1 MQQLL
6 LGVDVGTT
14 ATKAVLIDLEGKLVA
29 QGRAEYPTIH
39 LQAGWVEQDAE
50 QWWISFCK
58 ASAQA
63 ISQIS
68 DAKIIGV
75 AISSQAP
82 TLLAVD
88 SGGRQV
94 RNALIWM
101 DRRAQQQADQ
111 LAQQFSNIS
120 NLTGNRADPYYV
132 AAKIMWLKQNEPE
145 NYAKSKFF
153 LQIPGYLNYK
163 LTGKFSLD
171 SAHAS
176 LLQLRNADNKNWST
190 EVLDFIGIDQSKFPP
205 IGLASDLLGE
215 VIQENEAKIPVGTPV
230 YFGTVDGC
238 SAAVETGVIDP
249 GVVAEMTGTST
260 VLIMP
265 TDGNNFNDAFV
276 AIDHAIANRQLRLGA
291 MVAAGASVA
300 WLMSNILKDQ
310 YSMAELTQKA
320 NTVAPG
326 SEGLIFLPYMM
337 GERSPIWNTNA
348 RGVFFGLTLTTT
360 PEMMFRAVLE
370 GTAFA
375 LAHNV
380 EIGKLSGIK
389 IDEIR
394 SIGGGSKSELW
405 NQIKADVLGLPIAI
419 LKDSSGAAVGDAY
432 LAGVGAGVFSNIKDV
447 INSNVSIENRYLPN
461 KAHHDYYQE
470 RYARFRNLY
479 ESLKSEFNASA
490 ASAKFGV
497 NK

>member
-1 MQQLL
+1 
-6 LGVDVGTT
+6 
-14 ATKAVLIDLEGKLVA
+14 
-29 QGRAEYPTIH
+29 
-39 LQAGWVEQDAE
+39 
-50 QWWISFCK
+50 
-58 ASAQA
+58 
-63 ISQIS
+63 
-68 DAKIIGV
+68 
-75 AISSQAP
+75 
-82 TLLAVD
+82 
-88 SGGRQV
+88 
-94 RNALIWM
+94 
-101 DRRAQQQADQ
+101 
-111 LAQQFSNIS
+111 
-120 NLTGNRADPYYV
+120 
-132 AAKIMWLKQNEPE
+132 
-145 NYAKSKFF
+145 
-153 LQIPGYLNYK
+153 
-163 LTGKFSLD
+163 
-171 SAHAS
+171 
-176 LLQLRNADNKNWST
+176 
-190 EVLDFIGIDQSKFPP
+190 VLDFIGLDESKFPP

-291 MVAAGASVA
+291 MVAAGASVS
-300 WLMSNILKDQ
+300 WLMTNILKDQ
-310 YSMAELTQKA
+310 NSMQELTQMA
-320 NTVAPG
+320 TEVAPG
-326 SEGLIFLPYMM
+326 CEGLIFLPYMM

-360 PEMMFRAVLE
+360 PQMMFRAVLE

-380 EIGKLSGIK
+380 EIGKQSGIK

-432 LAGVGAGVFSNIKDV
+432 LAGLGSGSFSDIRDV
-447 INSNVSIENRYLPN
+447 INSTVSIENRYLPN
-461 KAHHDYYQE
+461 KTKHDYYQE

-479 ESLKSEFNASA
+479 ESLKGEFDASA
-490 ASAKFGV
+490 ASANFMGK
-497 NK
+497 

>member
-153 LQIPGYLNYK
+153 LQIPSFLNYK

-176 LLQLRNADNKNWST
+176 LLQLRNADNRNWST

>member
-14 ATKAVLIDLEGKLVA
+14 ATKAVLINLEGKLVA
-29 QGRAEYPTIH
+29 QGRAEYPTIY

-63 ISQIS
+63 ISQIP

-132 AAKIMWLKQNEPE
+132 AAKIMWFKQNEPE
-145 NYAKSKFF
+145 NYTKSKFF

-276 AIDHAIANRQLRLGA
+276 AIDHAIVNRQLRLGA

-300 WLMSNILKDQ
+300 WLMNNILKDQ
-310 YSMAELTQKA
+310 
-320 NTVAPG
+320 
-326 SEGLIFLPYMM
+326 
-337 GERSPIWNTNA
+337 
-348 RGVFFGLTLTTT
+348 
-360 PEMMFRAVLE
+360 
-370 GTAFA
+370 
-375 LAHNV
+375 
-380 EIGKLSGIK
+380 
-389 IDEIR
+389 
-394 SIGGGSKSELW
+394 
-405 NQIKADVLGLPIAI
+405 
-419 LKDSSGAAVGDAY
+419 
-432 LAGVGAGVFSNIKDV
+432 
-447 INSNVSIENRYLPN
+447 
-461 KAHHDYYQE
+461 
-470 RYARFRNLY
+470 
-479 ESLKSEFNASA
+479 
-490 ASAKFGV
+490 
-497 NK
+497 

>member
-63 ISQIS
+63 ISQIP

-176 LLQLRNADNKNWST
+176 LLQLRNADNKKWST

-276 AIDHAIANRQLRLGA
+276 AIDHAIVNRQLRLGA

-432 LAGVGAGVFSNIKDV
+432 LAGAGAGVFSNIKDV

-479 ESLKSEFNASA
+479 ESLKSEFDASA

>member
-1 MQQLL
+1 
-6 LGVDVGTT
+6 
-14 ATKAVLIDLEGKLVA
+14 
-29 QGRAEYPTIH
+29 
-39 LQAGWVEQDAE
+39 
-50 QWWISFCK
+50 
-58 ASAQA
+58 
-63 ISQIS
+63 
-68 DAKIIGV
+68 
-75 AISSQAP
+75 
-82 TLLAVD
+82 
-88 SGGRQV
+88 
-94 RNALIWM
+94 M
-101 DRRAQQQADQ
+101 DRRAQTQADQ
-111 LAQQFSNIS
+111 LESKFPNIS
-120 NLTGNRADPYYV
+120 QLTGNRADPYYV

-145 NYAKSKFF
+145 KFAKSKFF

-176 LLQLRNADNKNWST
+176 LLQLRNADNKNWAT
-190 EVLDFIGIDQSKFPP
+190 EVLDFIGLDESKFPP

-291 MVAAGASVA
+291 MVASGASVS
-300 WLMSNILKDQ
+300 WLMTNILKDQ
-310 YSMAELTQKA
+310 NSMPELTQMA
-320 NTVAPG
+320 TQVAPG
-326 SEGLIFLPYMM
+326 CEGLIFLPYMM

-360 PEMMFRAVLE
+360 PQMMFRAVLE

-380 EIGKLSGIK
+380 EIGKQSGIK

-432 LAGVGAGVFSNIKDV
+432 LAGLGSGSFSDIRDV
-447 INSNVSIENRYLPN
+447 INSTVSIENRYLPN
-461 KAHHDYYQE
+461 KTNHDYYQE

-479 ESLKSEFNASA
+479 ESLKSEFDASA
-490 ASAKFGV
+490 ASANFVGK
-497 NK
+497 

>member
-88 SGGRQV
+88 NGGRQV

-111 LAQQFSNIS
+111 LAQKFSNIS

-176 LLQLRNADNKNWST
+176 LLQLRNADNRNWST

>member
-1 MQQLL
+1 MQPLW

-14 ATKAVLIDLEGKLVA
+14 ATKAVLIDAQGHVVA
-29 QGRAEYPTIH
+29 QGRAEYPTIY
-39 LQAGWVEQDAE
+39 LQAGWVEQDAN
-50 QWWISFCK
+50 QWWLSFCQ

-63 ISQIS
+63 IAQVPN
-68 DAKIIGV
+68 AKIGGV

-88 SGGRQV
+88 KDAKPV

-101 DRRAQQQADQ
+101 DRRAQAQADL
-111 LAQQFSNIS
+111 LAKNFPNLSK
-120 NLTGNRADPYYV
+120 LTGNRADPYYV

-145 NYAKSKFF
+145 NYAKTKYF
-153 LQIPGYLNYK
+153 LQIPGYLNYR

-176 LLQLRNADNKNWST
+176 LLQLRKANNKEWAD
-190 EVLDFIGIDQSKFPP
+190 EVLDFIGADQSKFPP

-215 VIQENEAKIPVGTPV
+215 VLLDNEAKIPVGTPI

-276 AIDHAIANRQLRLGA
+276 AIDHAIEGRQLRLGA
-291 MVAAGASVA
+291 MVASGASVS
-300 WLMSNILKDQ
+300 WLMTSILKDQ
-310 YSMAELTQKA
+310 NSMSELTQSAKD
-320 NTVAPG
+320 VPPG
-326 SEGLIFLPYMM
+326 SDGLIFLPYMM

-348 RGVFFGLTLTTT
+348 RGVFFGLTLSTT
-360 PEMMFRAVLE
+360 PQMMFRSVLE

-380 EIGKLSGIK
+380 EIGKQSGIK

-394 SIGGGSKSELW
+394 SIGGGSKSQLW
-405 NQIKADVLGLPIAI
+405 NQIKADVLGMPIAI

-432 LAGVGAGVFSNIKDV
+432 LAGLGSGSFSDIRGV
-447 INSNVSIENRYLPN
+447 INSTVSIENRYLPI
-461 KAHHDYYQE
+461 KSVHDYYQE

-479 ESLKSEFNASA
+479 ESLKGEFDASA
-490 ASAKFGV
+490 ATARYEVK
-497 NK
+497 

>member
-1 MQQLL
+1 MQALL

-14 ATKAVLIDLEGKLVA
+14 ATKAVLVNQNGELVA

-39 LQAGWVEQDAE
+39 LQAGWVEQDAK
-50 QWWISFCK
+50 QWWKSFC
-58 ASAQA
+58 QA
-63 ISQIS
+63 VLQATSQIPG
-68 DAKIIGV
+68 AKIIGV

-88 SGGRQV
+88 AYGEPV

-101 DRRAQQQADQ
+101 DRRAQTQADQ
-111 LAQQFSNIS
+111 LESKFPNIS
-120 NLTGNRADPYYV
+120 QLTGNRADPYYV

-145 NYAKSKFF
+145 NFAKSKFF

-176 LLQLRNADNKNWST
+176 LLQLRNADNKNWAT
-190 EVLDFIGIDQSKFPP
+190 EVLDFIGLDESKFPP

-291 MVAAGASVA
+291 MVAAGASVS
-300 WLMSNILKDQ
+300 WLMTNILKDQ
-310 YSMAELTQKA
+310 NSMQELTQMA
-320 NTVAPG
+320 TEVAPG
-326 SEGLIFLPYMM
+326 CEGLIFLPYMM

-360 PEMMFRAVLE
+360 PQMMFRAVLE

-380 EIGKLSGIK
+380 EIGKQSGIK

-432 LAGVGAGVFSNIKDV
+432 LAGLGSGSFSDIRDV
-447 INSNVSIENRYLPN
+447 INSTVSIENRYLPN
-461 KAHHDYYQE
+461 KTKHDYYQE

-479 ESLKSEFNASA
+479 ESLKGEFDASA
-490 ASAKFGV
+490 ASANFMGK
-497 NK
+497 

>member
-1 MQQLL
+1 
-6 LGVDVGTT
+6 
-14 ATKAVLIDLEGKLVA
+14 
-29 QGRAEYPTIH
+29 
-39 LQAGWVEQDAE
+39 
-50 QWWISFCK
+50 
-58 ASAQA
+58 
-63 ISQIS
+63 
-68 DAKIIGV
+68 V

-88 SGGRQV
+88 KDAKPV

-101 DRRAQQQADQ
+101 DRRAQAQADL
-111 LAQQFSNIS
+111 LAKNFPNLSK
-120 NLTGNRADPYYV
+120 LTGNRADPYYV

-145 NYAKSKFF
+145 NYAKTKYF
-153 LQIPGYLNYK
+153 LQIPGYLNYR

-176 LLQLRNADNKNWST
+176 LLQLRKANNKEWAD
-190 EVLDFIGIDQSKFPP
+190 EVLDFIGVDLSKFPP

-215 VIQENEAKIPVGTPV
+215 VLLDNEAKIPVGTPI

-276 AIDHAIANRQLRLGA
+276 AIDHAIEGRQLRLGA
-291 MVAAGASVA
+291 MVASGASVS
-300 WLMSNILKDQ
+300 WLMTSILKDQ
-310 YSMAELTQKA
+310 NSMSELTQSAKD
-320 NTVAPG
+320 VPPG
-326 SEGLIFLPYMM
+326 SDGLIFLPYMM

-348 RGVFFGLTLTTT
+348 RGVFFGLTLSTT
-360 PEMMFRAVLE
+360 PQMMFRSVLE

-380 EIGKLSGIK
+380 EIGKQSGIK

-394 SIGGGSKSELW
+394 SIGGGSKSQLW
-405 NQIKADVLGLPIAI
+405 NQIKADVLGMPIAI

-432 LAGVGAGVFSNIKDV
+432 LAGLGSGSFSDIRGV
-447 INSNVSIENRYLPN
+447 INSTVSIENRYLPN
-461 KAHHDYYQE
+461 KPVHDYYQE
-470 RYARFRNLY
+470 RYARFIDLY
-479 ESLKSEFNASA
+479 ESLKGEFDASA
-490 ASAKFGV
+490 ATARYEVK
-497 NK
+497 

>member
-1 MQQLL
+1 MQALL

-14 ATKAVLIDLEGKLVA
+14 ATKAVLVNQNGELVA

-39 LQAGWVEQDAE
+39 LQAGWVEQDAN
-50 QWWISFCK
+50 QWWKSFC
-58 ASAQA
+58 QA
-63 ISQIS
+63 VWQATSQIPG
-68 DAKIIGV
+68 AKIIGV

-82 TLLAVD
+82 TLLVVD
-88 SGGRQV
+88 AHGEPV

-101 DRRAQQQADQ
+101 DRRAQAQADQ
-111 LAQQFSNIS
+111 LGKKFPNIS
-120 NLTGNRADPYYV
+120 QLTGNRADPYYV

-176 LLQLRNADNKNWST
+176 LLQLRNADNKNWAT
-190 EVLDFIGIDQSKFPP
+190 EVLDFIGLDQSKFPP

-291 MVAAGASVA
+291 MVAAGASVS
-300 WLMSNILKDQ
+300 WLMTNILKDQ
-310 YSMAELTQKA
+310 NSMQELTQMA
-320 NTVAPG
+320 TEVAPG
-326 SEGLIFLPYMM
+326 CEGLIFLPYMM

-360 PEMMFRAVLE
+360 PQMMFRAVLE

-380 EIGKLSGIK
+380 EIGKQSGIK

-432 LAGVGAGVFSNIKDV
+432 LAGLGSGSFSDIRDV
-447 INSNVSIENRYLPN
+447 INSTVSIENRYLPN
-461 KAHHDYYQE
+461 KTKHDYYQE

-479 ESLKSEFNASA
+479 ESLKGEFDASA
-490 ASAKFGV
+490 ASANFMGK
-497 NK
+497 

>member
-14 ATKAVLIDLEGKLVA
+14 ATKAVLINLEGKLVA

-63 ISQIS
+63 ISQIP

-276 AIDHAIANRQLRLGA
+276 AIDHAIVNRQLRLGA

-300 WLMSNILKDQ
+300 WLMNNILKDQ

-320 NTVAPG
+320 KVVAPG

-432 LAGVGAGVFSNIKDV
+432 LAGAGAGVFSNIKDV

-479 ESLKSEFNASA
+479 ESLKSEFDTSA